1 MPNDYVLA
9 QIASHCDMPVTY
21 FDDPDLTPDADW
33 NGAALLGKIVEGS
46 PEWTADE
53 VAFVR
58 VLRLVPA
65 EVAAKVA
72 GELVEAATHNQ
83 LSGVIAQFAS
93 LARDV
98 ATLLSVKERGG
109 LFRKGP
115 VDLTE
120 DILATMAARANAG
133 KGSQ

>member
-1 MPNDYVLA
+1 MPNAYVLG
-9 QIASHCDMPVTY
+9 QIASHCDMPLTY
-21 FDDPDLTPDADW
+21 FDDPDLTPDANW
-33 NGAALLGKIVEGS
+33 NGAALLGKIVEGA
-46 PEWTADE
+46 PDWTDDE

-58 VLRLVPA
+58 ILRLVPV

-72 GELVEAATHNQ
+72 GDLVEAATHNQ

-98 ATLLSVKERGG
+98 ASLLAVKERGG

-120 DILATMAARANAG
+120 DILAGMAATANG
-133 KGSQ
+133 GQGSQ